1 MLSVV
6 KEDMVR
12 LFDFVARL
20 QRAKL
25 AVGRLLLTMNCW
37 WPSAVANPC
46 WKIFWSFCDIDT
58 VIAYVPRGEGRR
70 SFLSGFFVQVL
81 FEDTTH
87 SPPIEDGEEGGVCVN
102 NLLVLP

>member
-1 MLSVV
+1 MLSV
-6 KEDMVR
+6 KEDMMR
-12 LFDFVARL
+12 LFDFDARL

>member
-1 MLSVV
+1 MLSV
-6 KEDMVR
+6 KEDMMR
-12 LFDFVARL
+12 LFDFDARL

-70 SFLSGFFVQVL
+70 SFLSGFFDLKCFLKTQQEFTPFV
-81 FEDTTH
+81 
-87 SPPIEDGEEGGVCVN
+87 EEEEIN